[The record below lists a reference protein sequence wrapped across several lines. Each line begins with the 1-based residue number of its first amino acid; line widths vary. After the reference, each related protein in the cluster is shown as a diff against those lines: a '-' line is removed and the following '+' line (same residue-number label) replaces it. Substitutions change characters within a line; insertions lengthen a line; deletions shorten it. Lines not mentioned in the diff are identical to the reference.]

1 MVLKHSKKDF
11 KSKNVRVKGYY
22 TVIIF
27 LLLIFLDRITKMWA
41 TGLSSEH
48 DYGIIAFTYTMNSG
62 AGFSI
67 LPNMN
72 ILLIIISVAALIAI
86 VYFYRHVPKFSL
98 ILIISGIVGNLLDR
112 LCYGAVI
119 DFINL
124 KFWPIFN
131 IADSLI
137 FIGVVY
143 WIIILFRAE
152 KDLENNKKENDKN
165 IKKKKVRKTRKK

>member
-11 KSKNVRVKGYY
+11 KSKDVRVKGYY
-22 TVIIF
+22 TIIIF
-27 LLLIFLDRITKMWA
+27 LLLIVLDRITKMWA
-41 TGLSSEH
+41 TSLNSSK
-48 DYGIIAFTYTMNSG
+48 DYGIIAFTYTINTG

-67 LPNMN
+67 LQNMN
-72 ILLIIISVAALIAI
+72 ILLIIVSAAVLAAI
-86 VYFYRHVPKFSL
+86 IYFYKHIPKFSL

-112 LCYGAVI
+112 IFYGAVI

-131 IADSLI
+131 VADSLI

-152 KDLENNKKENDKN
+152 KKPHSTKNNFNNPKKQVK
-165 IKKKKVRKTRKK
+165 R